1 MVTRKHVQGSLSMG
15 MMVGIMALMPACAH
29 HDGSGTS
36 SSQATPARS
45 VMLGVRMG
53 RPGTQLARTMH
64 LDPEKTTIIN
74 YVAPGTPAMRGGL
87 EQWDLI
93 TSVDGS
99 EDASPS
105 VIRRVLREALPG
117 EEIDFEI
124 MRKGERRNV
133 EIVLEPMD
141 QSRMTPG
148 AVDGMRR

>member
-1 MVTRKHVQGSLSMG
+1 
-15 MMVGIMALMPACAH
+15 
-29 HDGSGTS
+29 
-36 SSQATPARS
+36 
-45 VMLGVRMG
+45 MLGVRMG

-93 TSVDGS
+93 TSVNGS
-99 EDASPS
+99 EDASPA

-124 MRKGERRNV
+124 MRKSERRDV
-133 EIVLEPMD
+133 EITLEPMD
-141 QSRMTPG
+141 RSRMTSG
-148 AVDGMRR
+148 AVDGERR